1 MKLDYTDF
9 PCDFIVN
16 FNISVV

>member
-1 MKLDYTDF
+1 MKLDYTNF